1 MVEDLLEQ
9 HLNMLGITPEQFL
22 EACDKGKNQG
32 GVQRDVFKFLLAME
46 DFLSILFHQFIY
58 AFSLQE
64 LDDKKK

>member
-32 GVQRDVFKFLLAME
+32 GVKKDVFKFLLAME
-46 DFLSILFHQFIY
+46 DFLSILFH
-58 AFSLQE
+58 
-64 LDDKKK
+64 